1 MKRIAAAPIAIALF
15 ALAACG
21 SQEASNSVVPGSK
34 VEGKAAPAGT
44 TWSDTVVA
52 TPEGGIMMGNPDAP
66 IKLIEFGSYTCP
78 HCAAFNKE
86 SHEALTRDY
95 VNTGK
100 VSFEYRNYV
109 ANPLDIAVA
118 LLARCSGPTAFFPLS
133 NQFFENQQPMI
144 EKIQAAGEAPYQSA
158 MSAPQAQRFGRV
170 AQLAGLVE
178 FAQQRGI
185 PEAKATQCLADM
197 QTAEMM
203 AKVVERDTAKYEIKG
218 TPSLIMNG
226 TTLEVTTWPALV
238 EKLKEAGV

>member
-1 MKRIAAAPIAIALF
+1 MKRTFAAPLAIALF

-21 SQEASNSVVPGSK
+21 SQEASNSVAPGGK

-44 TWSDTVVA
+44 TWAETVVA
-52 TPEGGIMMGNPDAP
+52 TPEGGIMMGNPNAP

-78 HCAAFNKE
+78 HCAAFAAE
-86 SHEALTRDY
+86 SSEPLERDY
-95 VNTGK
+95 INTGK

-133 NQFFENQQPMI
+133 HQFFANQHAMI
-144 EKIQAAGEAPYQSA
+144 EKVQAAGEAPYQSA
-158 MSAPQAQRFGRV
+158 MSAPQGERFGRL
-170 AQLAGLVE
+170 AQMAGLVE
-178 FAQQRGI
+178 FAKERGI

-203 AKVVERDTAKYEIKG
+203 AKVVERDTPKYEIKG
-218 TPSLIMNG
+218 TPSIIMNG